1 VDVPLIPREV
11 LFGNP
16 ERILPELSPDGT
28 RLAYIAPDEGVLNVW
43 VRTVGGDD
51 DRVVTRDRDRG
62 IRDFSWAENGRDI
75 LYEKDKDGDENWHLY
90 LVPAS
95 GGEER
100 DLTPVDG
107 IQARVI
113 AADRDHPETIL
124 VGMNDRDEQLHDV
137 YRVDLVSG
145 ERELILENE
154 IGSIDWTADRDLVV
168 RVATLPTPD
177 GGFAVHLRDGEGA
190 EWSELLSIHP
200 DDAMGSDVLGF
211 SRNGATLYF
220 TSSAGANTAQL
231 RAFDIASGETTVL
244 ASDGAAD
251 VESVVFDP
259 ETKTPQAVVYWK
271 ERQEW
276 EILDDSIAADVE
288 NLRAL
293 SDGDFHIIDRDRAD
307 RQWLVAHTRDRG
319 PVVYHTYDRDTGKGE
334 FLFSARPQLE
344 GLDLAEM
351 IPVSFEARD
360 GLLIHGYLTLP
371 VGVEPKNLP
380 TVLNIHGGPWHR
392 DYWGL
397 HPEQQW
403 LANRG
408 YATLQINFRGST
420 GFGKD
425 FVNAG
430 DREWGGKMQDDISD
444 GVRWLIEKGCSDP
457 DRIAIYGGSYGG
469 YAVLAGLTFT
479 PDLYCCGVDIVGP
492 SNLISFSKS
501 IPPYW
506 EPLRALFRR
515 RVGDFETEEAFLK
528 ERSPLFHVDEIRAP
542 LYIAQGKNDPRVKVE
557 ESLQIVTA
565 LEEAGKTVRYIEFPD
580 EGHGFAKPENRLAH
594 YAAAEAFLAEHLGGR
609 CEGSVPEGTAGGA

>member
-16 ERILPELSPDGT
+16 ERVSPELSPDGT

-43 VRTVGGDD
+43 VRTVGTDD
-51 DRVVTRDRDRG
+51 DRVITRDRDRG
-62 IRDFSWAENGRDI
+62 VRDYSWAENGRDI
-75 LYEKDKDGDENWHLY
+75 LYVQDRDGDENWHLY
-90 LVPAS
+90 QVSAE

-113 AADRDHPETIL
+113 ATDLNHPDTIL
-124 VGMNDRDEQLHDV
+124 IGMNDRDEQLHDV
-137 YRVDLVSG
+137 YRVDLTTG
-145 ERELILENE
+145 ERELVLQND

-177 GGFAVHLRDGEGA
+177 GGFRTLMRDGVDG
-190 EWSELLSIHP
+190 EWEDLMTVHP
-200 DDAMGSDVLGF
+200 DDAMGSQVLGF
-211 SRNGATLYF
+211 SRDGATLYV
-220 TSSAGANTAQL
+220 TASDGANAAEL
-231 RAFDIASGETTVL
+231 RAYDIASGETTVV
-244 ASDGAAD
+244 ATDDSAD

-259 ETKTPQAVVYWK
+259 ETKTPQAVVYWRA
-271 ERQEW
+271 RQDW
-276 EILDDSIAADVE
+276 EILDESIAKDVA
-288 NLRAL
+288 NLEKI
-293 SDGDFHIIDRDRAD
+293 SEGDFHIIDRDRAD
-307 RQWLVAHTRDRG
+307 RHWLVAHSRDRG
-319 PVVYHTYDRDTGKGE
+319 PVVYHTYDRDTGEAE
-334 FLFSARPQLE
+334 FLFSARPKLE
-344 GLDLAEM
+344 GLPLAEM
-351 IPVSFEARD
+351 IPVSYEARD
-360 GLLIHGYLTLP
+360 GLTIHGYLTLP

-420 GFGKD
+420 GYGKE

-444 GVRWLIEKGCSDP
+444 GVAWLIEKGYSDP
-457 DRIAIYGGSYGG
+457 KRIAIYGGSYGG

-492 SNLISFSKS
+492 SNLITFSTS

-506 EPLRALFRR
+506 EPLRALFQR
-515 RVGDFETEEAFLK
+515 RVGDFETEEEFLK
-528 ERSPLFHVDEIRAP
+528 SRSPLFSVDRIRAP

-557 ESLQIVTA
+557 ESLQIVAA
-565 LEEAGKTVRYIEFPD
+565 LEKAGKTVTYLEFPD
-580 EGHGFAKPENRLAH
+580 EGHGFAKPANRLKH
-594 YAAAEAFLAEHLGGR
+594 YAAAEAFLAEHLGGG
-609 CEGSVPEGTAGGA
+609 CEG